1 MASGVGKWL
10 FILSIVLLGS
20 AGQERMFANTPNI
33 LFPKSAF
40 AAGDP
45 SEKLIQTSNRYDT
58 VVSQALA
65 KYHRESQKARKVYLE
80 SKRKAEN
87 LYVKEATSASTMVTT
102 KVNQIR
108 DSLTAGTMKESATR
122 QIKAAVS
129 TYARKISQAYAK
141 RENALRQAVRVYAK
155 SLSSAAGQFQHD
167 LEKAEK
173 SLSGTHHQE

>member
-1 MASGVGKWL
+1 MASGSGKWL
-10 FILSIVLLGS
+10 FILATLLLGS
-20 AGQERMFANTPNI
+20 LGQERMFAQTPNL
-33 LFPKSAF
+33 LFPDRAF

-65 KYHRESQKARKVYLE
+65 KYHRASQKARKTYLE
-80 SKRKAEN
+80 AKRKAEN

-122 QIKAAVS
+122 QIKTAVAA
-129 TYARKISQAYAK
+129 YARKISHAYAK
-141 RENALRQAVRVYAK
+141 RENALRQAVRIYAR
-155 SLSSAAGQFQHD
+155 SLAMAAGQFQHD

-173 SLSGTHHQE
+173 SLSTGSHQE